1 MQQLRAAR
9 EPLARKL
16 LEAQGPAA
24 KQRRFPFLL
33 NLFIR
38 VRHQGWGGLFFLIK
52 DRPSPQGRW
61 RIASRGESIW
71 EHPETPPQEDRGAT
85 RGVDPPL

>member
-16 LEAQGPAA
+16 LEAQEPAA

-38 VRHQGWGGLFFLIK
+38 VRHQGWGGLFFLN
-52 DRPSPQGRW
+52 QG
-61 RIASRGESIW
+61 SSIVTKALL
-71 EHPETPPQEDRGAT
+71 H
-85 RGVDPPL
+85 